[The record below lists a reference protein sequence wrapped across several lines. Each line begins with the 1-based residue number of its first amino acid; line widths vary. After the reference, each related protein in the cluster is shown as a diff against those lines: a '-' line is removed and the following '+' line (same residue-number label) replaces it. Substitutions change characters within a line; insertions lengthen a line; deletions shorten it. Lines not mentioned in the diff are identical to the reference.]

1 MLLIDNIDNI
11 IDNICHFQRFERPYR
26 ADFRGEQDNRE
37 VKRIIATSV
46 RINLALILQIN
57 S

>member
-11 IDNICHFQRFERPYR
+11 IDNVYFQSFERPYR
-26 ADFRGEQDNRE
+26 ADFRREQDNSE
-37 VKRIIATSV
+37 VKRIIAPSV